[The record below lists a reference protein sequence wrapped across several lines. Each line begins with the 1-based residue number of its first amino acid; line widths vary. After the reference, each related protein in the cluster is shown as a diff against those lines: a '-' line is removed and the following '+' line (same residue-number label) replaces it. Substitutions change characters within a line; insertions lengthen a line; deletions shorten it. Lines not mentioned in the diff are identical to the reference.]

1 MATFRLK
8 DAGAAGRKSGGVR
21 MQSMHTIDPIA
32 CSDSV
37 RRTDAH
43 VRPSTRWETEDV
55 GGSSWAPL
63 RSPNRS
69 PRLSIH
75 RPASVR
81 EDLRPLATGGHV
93 PRLSPRMRRLYRY
106 TMCTRSPKPRASP
119 CRSCCLWRL
128 EVSFSTTLSGPE
140 TRRCDIASVTI
151 VSAGSRERVS
161 MVSPK
166 TARSPRFRIAEARSV
181 EWFSKTC
188 VVRMLASRRRR
199 SDGRVRSRARQ
210 SKVIR
215 CCYSMNCTLS
225 GFRPGTVHFKVV
237 GTVCVLDARSMAVS
251 SGFSPWMVHP
261 VMPRAV
267 GSMIA
272 TWLILPV
279 VICLSQRLSHAC
291 LSINC
296 FIL

>member
-119 CRSCCLWRL
+119 CRSCCLGSVPDR
-128 EVSFSTTLSGPE
+128 FE
-140 TRRCDIASVTI
+140 TRRCVIASVTI

-166 TARSPRFRIAEARSV
+166 TRAR
-181 EWFSKTC
+181 
-188 VVRMLASRRRR
+188 LASESLKFDRWNGSARPVLCACWRRVAVVPTAAFARVLGNRR
-199 SDGRVRSRARQ
+199 SFVAAIQ
-210 SKVIR
+210 
-215 CCYSMNCTLS
+215 
-225 GFRPGTVHFKVV
+225 
-237 GTVCVLDARSMAVS
+237 
-251 SGFSPWMVHP
+251 
-261 VMPRAV
+261 
-267 GSMIA
+267 
-272 TWLILPV
+272 
-279 VICLSQRLSHAC
+279 
-291 LSINC
+291 
-296 FIL
+296 